1 MVNVAILIHFKLFLY
16 SMLLTLKIKLQP
28 TEEQRQK
35 LLKTMETFNRACD
48 TISKIA
54 YESNTYNQYKLHHRL
69 YYRIREQHQLP
80 AQLTVRAIG
89 KVVDSYKN
97 ERRRLHL
104 FKPHGAIMYDER
116 IMRLHGLDEVSL
128 STLESRVV
136 VPMHGGGYA
145 KLDQRR
151 IRGQADLLYI
161 NDEFYLCLVVEQPEE
176 PPLTPEGI
184 LGVDFGL
191 VNLATTSD
199 GLSYSGGGVEEVRRR
214 YTGLKAALQRV
225 GSESAKRHLRKLSGR
240 EARFKRQVNH
250 KISKELV
257 VVAKGTMRALALED
271 LRGIRSRVTVRH
283 GQRGRHG
290 KWAFGQLRAF
300 VEYKAKVAGVPVLIV
315 NPMDTSRRCSKCGHT
330 ERLNRVSQSEFRC
343 RSCGHV
349 EDADLNAARNIRWR
363 ADVNQPIVVCP
374 DGNLNYKPISSEVG
388 S

>member
-1 MVNVAILIHFKLFLY
+1 VVNVAILIHFKLFLY
-16 SMLLTLKIKLQP
+16 LMLLTLKIKLQP

-54 YESNTYNQYKLHHRL
+54 YESNTYNQYRLHHRL

-104 FKPHGAIMYDER
+104 FKPHGAITYDER

-136 VPMHGGGYA
+136 VPMQGDYA

-151 IRGQADLLYI
+151 ICGQADLYI
-161 NDEFYLCLVVEQPEE
+161 NDKFYLCLVVEQPEE
-176 PPLTPEGI
+176 PPLSPEGI
-184 LGVDFGL
+184 LGVDFGI
-191 VNLATTSD
+191 VNIATTSD
-199 GLSYSGGGVEEVRRR
+199 GVSYSGGGVKEARRR

-225 GSESAKRHLRKLSGR
+225 RTESAKRHLRKLSGR

-271 LRGIRSRVTVRH
+271 LREIRSRVTVRN

-300 VEYKAKVAGVPVLIV
+300 VEYKAKVAGVPVLIM
-315 NPMDTSRRCSKCGHT
+315 NPRDTSRRCSACEHT

-363 ADVNQPIVVCP
+363 AEVNQPIVVCQ
-374 DGNLNYKPISSEVG
+374 SEG
-388 S
+388 LEIELQAHLFRGG